1 MFRSGGGTR
10 VFGFAHVVAVA
21 ALVGG
26 YIVNGVQGLVVV
38 ALLGVL
44 EVAVSFDNA
53 IVNATVLARMDRYW
67 QRMFM
72 TVGVVIAAIGM
83 RLLLPLIIVAI
94 GAHLTPWRA
103 VDLAYEN
110 PDRYHSLLVSAQPGI
125 AAFGGIFLLMIAV
138 AFFREDREVHW
149 WPAVERRLPALL
161 GRRGVPAV
169 VALLFTLI
177 AGLTVPTEV
186 HVKVIVGC
194 LAGLICYTAV
204 QLLSDRV
211 ADAADADGASRPRA
225 TVQGRG
231 AFLLFVYLELL
242 DATFSMDSVMGGFSV
257 TVDIALITLGLA
269 IGAGYIRALTVYVVR
284 KGTLEEY
291 RYLEHG
297 AYYSIALLAVLLLWE
312 IWRDVPDWITAC
324 TGAVVITLA
333 WATSVWAA
341 KRQRREEEAREAA
354 REDVVTATVQPFTGG
369 LRIEAAAQDEPRAAA
384 DPSASLGAGTGT
396 NAGSGAGAGKGTAT
410 GAGPDVLGSHPPVA
424 S

>member
-1 MFRSGGGTR
+1 MFRGESTR
-10 VFGFAHVVAVA
+10 IFGFAHLVAIA

-26 YIVNGVQGLVVV
+26 FIVNGVQGLVVV

-53 IVNATVLARMDRYW
+53 IVNATILARMDRYW

-72 TVGVVIAAIGM
+72 TIGVVIAAIGM
-83 RLLLPLIIVAI
+83 RLLLPLIIVSI

-103 VDLAYEN
+103 VNLAYEN
-110 PDRYHSLLVSAQPGI
+110 PDRYHTLLLSAQPGI
-125 AAFGGIFLLMIAV
+125 AAFGGIFLLMIAL
-138 AFFREDREVHW
+138 AFFREERDVHW
-149 WPAVERRLPALL
+149 WPAVEKRLPAVL
-161 GRRGVPAV
+161 GRRGAPEVIALVFAGIAGVTVPSEVRTRVLVGCV
-169 VALLFTLI
+169 VAL
-177 AGLTVPTEV
+177 
-186 HVKVIVGC
+186 
-194 LAGLICYTAV
+194 ICYLGINTV
-204 QLLSDRV
+204 SERV

-284 KGTLEEY
+284 KGTLEQY

-324 TGAVVITLA
+324 TGAVVITMA
-333 WATSVWAA
+333 WVTSVWAA
-341 KRQRREEEAREAA
+341 KRQQRDQEALDAELDG
-354 REDVVTATVQPFTGG
+354 EPATVQQFTGG
-369 LRIEAAAQDEPRAAA
+369 AAAARPTPGDA
-384 DPSASLGAGTGT
+384 D
-396 NAGSGAGAGKGTAT
+396 GTAFGT
-410 GAGPDVLGSHPPVA
+410 HPPVA

>member
-1 MFRSGGGTR
+1 MFRGEGTR
-10 VFGFAHVVAVA
+10 IFGFAHLVAIA

-26 YIVNGVQGLVVV
+26 FIVNGVQGLVVV

-53 IVNATVLARMDRYW
+53 IVNATILARMDRYW

-72 TVGVVIAAIGM
+72 TIGVVIAAIGM
-83 RLLLPLIIVAI
+83 RLLLPLIIVSI

-103 VDLAYEN
+103 VNLAYEN
-110 PDRYHSLLVSAQPGI
+110 PDRYHTLLLSAQPGI
-125 AAFGGIFLLMIAV
+125 AAFGGIFLLMIAL
-138 AFFREDREVHW
+138 AFFREERDVHW
-149 WPAVERRLPALL
+149 WPAVEKRLPGLL
-161 GRRGVPAV
+161 GRRGAPEVIALLFAAIAGVTVPSEVRTRVLVGCV
-169 VALLFTLI
+169 VAL
-177 AGLTVPTEV
+177 
-186 HVKVIVGC
+186 
-194 LAGLICYTAV
+194 ICYLGINTV
-204 QLLSDRV
+204 SERV

-225 TVQGRG
+225 TVQGRS

-284 KGTLEEY
+284 KGTLEQY

-341 KRQRREEEAREAA
+341 KRQQRDQDARDAELDG
-354 REDVVTATVQPFTGG
+354 EPATVQQFTGG
-369 LRIEAAAQDEPRAAA
+369 AAAARPTPGDA
-384 DPSASLGAGTGT
+384 DGTTFGT
-396 NAGSGAGAGKGTAT
+396 
-410 GAGPDVLGSHPPVA
+410 HPPVA

>member
-1 MFRSGGGTR
+1 MFRGGDSAR
-10 VFGFAHVVAVA
+10 VFGFAHVVALA

-26 YIVNGVQGLVVV
+26 YFVNGVQGLVVV

-44 EVAVSFDNA
+44 EIAVSFDNA

-72 TVGVVIAAIGM
+72 TIGVVIAAIGM

-103 VDLAYEN
+103 VNLAYEN
-110 PDRYHSLLVSAQPGI
+110 PERYHEQLLSAQPGI

-138 AFFREDREVHW
+138 AFFREEREVHW

-169 VALLFTLI
+169 IALLFTAI
-177 AGLTVPTEV
+177 AGLTVPTDV
-186 HVKVIVGC
+186 HVRVVVGC
-194 LAGLICYTAV
+194 LAGLVCYTGV

-211 ADAADADGASRPRA
+211 ADAADADGASRPRS

-242 DATFSMDSVMGGFSV
+242 DATFSMDSVMGAFSV

-312 IWRDVPDWITAC
+312 VWRDVPDWITAC
-324 TGAVVITLA
+324 TGAIVISSA

-341 KRQRREEEAREAA
+341 KRQQREEQERADALGDA
-354 REDVVTATVQPFTGG
+354 PTATVQPLPFTGG
-369 LRIEAAAQDEPRAAA
+369 SAAALRLEFVREDAESDA
-384 DPSASLGAGTGT
+384 PSAASSDGGAG
-396 NAGSGAGAGKGTAT
+396 
-410 GAGPDVLGSHPPVA
+410 VLGEHPPVA

>member
-1 MFRSGGGTR
+1 MFRGEGIR
-10 VFGFAHVVAVA
+10 IFGFSHLVAIA

-26 YIVNGVQGLVVV
+26 FIVNGVQGLVVV

-53 IVNATVLARMDRYW
+53 IVNATILARMDRYW

-83 RLLLPLIIVAI
+83 RLLLPLIIVSV

-103 VDLAYEN
+103 VNLAYEN
-110 PDRYHSLLVSAQPGI
+110 PERYHTLLLSAQPGI
-125 AAFGGIFLLMIAV
+125 AAFGGIFLLMIAL
-138 AFFREDREVHW
+138 AFFREEREVHW

-161 GRRGVPAV
+161 GRRGAPEVIALLFAAVAGVTVPSEVRTRVLVGCV
-169 VALLFTLI
+169 VALVCYLGI
-177 AGLTVPTEV
+177 NTVSER
-186 HVKVIVGC
+186 
-194 LAGLICYTAV
+194 LADV
-204 QLLSDRV
+204 
-211 ADAADADGASRPRA
+211 ADADGASRPRS

-284 KGTLEEY
+284 KGTLEQY

-341 KRQRREEEAREAA
+341 RRQLRDQEALDAELDG
-354 REDVVTATVQPFTGG
+354 EPATVQQFTGG
-369 LRIEAAAQDEPRAAA
+369 AVTALQAPGDA
-384 DPSASLGAGTGT
+384 D
-396 NAGSGAGAGKGTAT
+396 GTAFGT
-410 GAGPDVLGSHPPVA
+410 HPPVA

>member
-1 MFRSGGGTR
+1 MASSIPEAARMFRSGGSIR
-10 VFGFAHVVAVA
+10 IFGFAHVVALA

-26 YIVNGVQGLVVV
+26 YIVDGVQGLVVV

-83 RLLLPLIIVAI
+83 RLLLPLVIVAI
-94 GAHLTPWRA
+94 GAHITPWRA
-103 VDLAYEN
+103 VDLAYDN

-138 AFFREDREVHW
+138 SFFREDREVHW

-161 GRRGVPAV
+161 GRRGVPAL
-169 VALLFTLI
+169 VALLFTLV

-186 HVKVIVGC
+186 HVRVIVGC
-194 LAGLICYTAV
+194 LAGLACYTGV
-204 QLLSDRV
+204 QLISDRV

-225 TVQGRG
+225 TVQGRA

-341 KRQRREEEAREAA
+341 KRQQREEEAREAA
-354 REDVVTATVQPFTGG
+354 RGGDVVTATVQPFTGG
-369 LRIEAAAQDEPRAAA
+369 LRIEAAAPEVTQQEEQRADA
-384 DPSASLGAGTGT
+384 DPGTGK
-396 NAGSGAGAGKGTAT
+396 SKGTA
-410 GAGPDVLGSHPPVA
+410 AGPDVFGSHPPVA